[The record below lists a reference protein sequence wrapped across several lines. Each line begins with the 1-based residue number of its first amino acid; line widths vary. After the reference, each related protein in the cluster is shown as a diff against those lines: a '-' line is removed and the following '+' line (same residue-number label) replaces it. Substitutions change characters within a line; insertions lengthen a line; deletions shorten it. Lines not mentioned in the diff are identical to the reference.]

1 MNVPR
6 EHLRHADV
14 LSADFGRLHGQLARL
29 DREAVPADDPRRLA
43 WRAAHAASAARRAAR
58 AASVPPIS
66 LDESLPIAR
75 EGERI
80 VELIRRHPVV
90 VIAGETGS
98 GKTTQLPKLCLA
110 AGRGVSGLIGCTQPR
125 RIAARAVA
133 RRVADELGTQVGGLV
148 GWQVRFTEQVG
159 EGALIKFMTDGILL
173 AETQGD
179 AFLSRYDTL
188 IIDEAHERSLNVDFL
203 LGYLKRLLLKRR
215 DLKVIVT
222 SATIDTERFA
232 QHFDGAPVVS
242 VEGRA
247 FPVEV
252 RWRPPQDDASDRPAV
267 KGPSVAGSPSAPPAR
282 KRASES
288 AVRGGGGA
296 EIDPIVA
303 AIDEITGEDPLGDV
317 LVFLPGEREIRD
329 AHLALERRRY
339 RETEV
344 LPLYARLTVR
354 DQDRVFNP
362 GPKRRIVLATNVAE
376 TSLTVP
382 RIRYVVD
389 PGNARVNR
397 WSHRHK
403 VQRLHIEP
411 VSQASADQRKGR
423 CGRIGPGIC
432 YRLYDE
438 TDFAR
443 RARFTDPE
451 LLRSSLAGVILRL
464 LSLKLGAIED
474 FPFLDPPEPRAV
486 ADGYQQLLELGAI
499 SPDKRGLTDT
509 GRVMARL
516 PIDVKLSR
524 MLIEAQ
530 RLGCLPDVTVITA
543 FLSIQDPRE
552 RPADAREMADAAHA
566 HHADA
571 RSDFVGIL
579 NLWDDYRIAHEDLT
593 QSKLR
598 DWCNTRFLSF
608 LRLREWRE
616 LHRQLLLQC
625 AELGWELDRQASQ
638 ATVLAQTAAD
648 PRRQPDSE
656 PGASSLSRPAYEAL
670 HRALLSGLP
679 ANVGRRD
686 EKREYAGT
694 RGRKYAIFP
703 GSALAKKPP
712 AWLLSATLLDTQ
724 RLYALT
730 NAEVDTAWVEQQAA
744 HLVKKRHF
752 DPHWARSQGRV
763 LGFESVSLLGLVIV
777 ERRRVS
783 FERIDPLAAHAVFV
797 REALLPGEIDC
808 RAGFVARNLAVLEAA
823 RTEEAKRRRHGLL
836 KDEEELCAWLQ
847 ARIPPQVCSSVG
859 LDSWYKTLDGERRG
873 DLEWSLD
880 DVLVAEAAPERAF
893 PKQLRIG
900 SHAVPLDYR
909 FEPNH
914 PADGVTLVL
923 PLALLNAVPATRL
936 EWLVPGL
943 LAEKVAELIRALP
956 KSLRR
961 NFVPAPDFAR
971 AFVESVRD
979 AGEPHGALLAA
990 LTAHLGRITG
1000 VELAVCDWDQSGL
1013 PPHLRFNVR
1022 LLDEHGA
1029 VLAESRDLDALRA
1042 RHGTRAREQFARQ
1055 TATAIAR
1062 SGITQWDFDELPE
1075 SIATDTG
1082 LAAFPALVDA
1092 GASVAICVFEQRDEA
1107 DAAHAEGVRRL
1118 LRIALAEKLKG
1129 ARKNAPLSPKVAIAY
1144 VAVDSPDRLREDV
1157 VDAAFDDLVRGCLVG
1172 VRSKS
1177 AFEAL
1182 SGATSRQLGPTIVR
1196 RLDVVEEILKAY
1208 AALVPQ
1214 LNPPLLGFAK
1224 ANYDDLREQLAGL
1237 IHPGFA
1243 RALALERL
1251 SDLPRYLKAMALRA
1265 QRLELDPRKDQLRMI
1280 EVREFV
1286 DALAVQRANSDTPA
1300 RAAALERLRWAI
1312 EEFRVQ
1318 QFAQELKTREA
1329 VSDKRLRKMLDALE
1343 AGA

>member
-1 MNVPR
+1 MPVDPVNAPR
-6 EHLRHADV
+6 QRLRPEDV
-14 LSADFGRLHGQLARL
+14 LSSDYGRLHGQLARIERDGL
-29 DREAVPADDPRRLA
+29 AADDPRREA
-43 WRAAHAASAARRAAR
+43 WRQAVAASAARRAAR
-58 AASVPPIS
+58 AASVPPIT
-66 LDESLPIAR
+66 LDESLPITA

-80 VELIRRHPVV
+80 SALIRAHPVV
-90 VIAGETGS
+90 VVAGETGS

-110 AGRGVSGLIGCTQPR
+110 AGRGAGGLIGCTQPR

-133 RRVADELGTQVGGLV
+133 RRVAQELGTEVGGLV

-159 EGALIKFMTDGILL
+159 EGALVKFMTDGILL

-179 AFLSRYDTL
+179 PWLSRYDT
-188 IIDEAHERSLNVDFL
+188 IIVDEAHERSLNIDFL
-203 LGYLKRLLLKRR
+203 LGYLKRLLDRRR
-215 DLKVIVT
+215 DLKLVVT

-232 QHFDGAPVVS
+232 RHFGGAPIVS
-242 VEGRA
+242 VEGRT

-252 RWRPPQDDASDRPAV
+252 RWRPPQAPEPRAPE
-267 KGPSVAGSPSAPPAR
+267 PPA
-282 KRASES
+282 KGRARAPQRRADDGE
-288 AVRGGGGA
+288 V
-296 EIDPIVA
+296 DPIVA
-303 AIDEITGEDPLGDV
+303 AIDEITCEDPLGDV

-329 AHLALERRRY
+329 AHFALERRRY

-362 GPKRRIVLATNVAE
+362 GVKRRIVLATNVAE

-389 PGNARVNR
+389 PGTARVNR

-423 CGRIGPGIC
+423 CGRVGPGIC

-443 RARFTDPE
+443 RPRYTDPE

-499 SPDKRGLTDT
+499 TADRRALTDV
-509 GRVMARL
+509 GRAMARL
-516 PIDVKLSR
+516 PIDVKLAR
-524 MLIEAQ
+524 ILVEAQ
-530 RLGCLPDVTVITA
+530 RLGCLRDATVLAA
-543 FLSIQDPRE
+543 FLSVQDPRE
-552 RPADAREMADAAHA
+552 RPPDAREMADAAHA

-598 DWCNTRFLSF
+598 EWCDARFLSF

-616 LHRQLLLQC
+616 LHRQLLLLC
-625 AELGWELDRQASQ
+625 AELGWEKPGSERAGSESGLPAGTEGSGNPARK
-638 ATVLAQTAAD
+638 LHAA
-648 PRRQPDSE
+648 
-656 PGASSLSRPAYEAL
+656 PGSSSLSRQAYEAI

-679 ANVGRRD
+679 GNVGRRD
-686 EKREYAGT
+686 EKREYVGT

-730 NAEVDTAWVEQQAA
+730 NAEVEPAWIEQQGE
-744 HLVKKRHF
+744 HLTRKRHF

-763 LGFESVSLLGLVIV
+763 LGYESVSLLGLTII
-777 ERRRVS
+777 EKRRIA
-783 FERIDPLAAHAVFV
+783 FERIDPLAARAVFI
-797 REALLPGEIDC
+797 REALLPAEIDC
-808 RAGFVARNLAVLEAA
+808 RAAFVKRNFEVLEAA
-823 RTEEAKRRRHGLL
+823 RAEEAKRRRHGLL
-836 KDEEELCAWLQ
+836 KSDDELCGWLEP
-847 ARIPPQVCSSVG
+847 RIPVEVCSAVA
-859 LDSWYKTLDGERRG
+859 LDAWYKSLDGERRR
-873 DLEWSLD
+873 DLEWTLD

-893 PKQLRIG
+893 PKVLRIG
-900 SHAVPLDYR
+900 SHALALEYR

-923 PLALLNAVPATRL
+923 PLALLNAVPAARL
-936 EWLVPGL
+936 TWLVPGL
-943 LAEKVAELIRALP
+943 LAEKVAELIRGLP
-956 KSLRR
+956 KALRR

-971 AFVESVRD
+971 AFVETLRD
-979 AGEPHGALLAA
+979 AGEPHGPLLPALSTH
-990 LTAHLGRITG
+990 LTRITG
-1000 VELAVCDWDQSGL
+1000 VEVGVADWDEAGV
-1013 PPHLRFNVR
+1013 PVHLRFNVR
-1022 LLDEHGA
+1022 LLDERGG

-1042 RHGTRAREQFARQ
+1042 AHGTRAREQFARE

-1062 SGITQWDFDELPE
+1062 EGITKWDFGSLPA
-1075 SIATDTG
+1075 SIDTDTG

-1092 GASVAICVFEQRDEA
+1092 GESVAIRVFEQREEA
-1107 DAAHAEGVRRL
+1107 DAAHARGVRL
-1118 LRIALAEKLKG
+1118 LARIALADKLRG

-1144 VAVDSPDRLREDV
+1144 TAVDSPDRLREEV
-1157 VDAAFDDLVRGCLVG
+1157 VDAAFDDLVRERCVA
-1172 VRSKS
+1172 VRDKA
-1177 AFEAL
+1177 AFEVLA
-1182 SGATSRQLGPTIVR
+1182 SETSKQLGPTVVR
-1196 RLDVVEEILKAY
+1196 RLALVEEILQAY
-1208 AALVPQ
+1208 AALLPQ

-1224 ANYDDLREQLAGL
+1224 ANYDDLREQLRGL
-1237 IHPGFA
+1237 VHPGFA
-1243 RALALERL
+1243 RVLPLQRL
-1251 SDLPRYLKAMALRA
+1251 TELPRYLKAMALRA
-1265 QRLELDPRKDQLRMI
+1265 QRLQLDPRRDQARMI
-1280 EVREFV
+1280 EVREFTEAH
-1286 DALAVQRANSDTPA
+1286 DALAA
-1300 RAAALERLRWAI
+1300 RVADPGTLDRLRWLI
-1312 EEFRVQ
+1312 EEYRVQ
-1318 QFAQELKTREA
+1318 LFAQELKTREP
-1329 VSDKRLRKMLDALE
+1329 VSEKRLRKLLADLE
-1343 AGA
+1343 PVA